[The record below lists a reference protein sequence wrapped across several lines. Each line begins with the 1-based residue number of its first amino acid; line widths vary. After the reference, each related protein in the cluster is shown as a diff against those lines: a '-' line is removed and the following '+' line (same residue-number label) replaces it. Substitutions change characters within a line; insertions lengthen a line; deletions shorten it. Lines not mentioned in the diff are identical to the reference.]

1 MRCVS
6 RAMKEKKKKREEKRE
21 EKGKGKENQEKMEA
35 EEMEEGEPEISQD
48 KINDKDH
55 GIIRRDDGKKMAYQ
69 NLEIFSSNS
78 SEDTGI
84 CLSIVVNG
92 VTYAGKLHVLG
103 LEKFDAL

>member
-1 MRCVS
+1 M
-6 RAMKEKKKKREEKRE
+6 
-21 EKGKGKENQEKMEA
+21 GEA

-92 VTYAGKLHVLG
+92 VPYAGKLHASLKPTSENNDHN
-103 LEKFDAL
+103 EKSEENLKNSSPLTRKRKQSQISSAL